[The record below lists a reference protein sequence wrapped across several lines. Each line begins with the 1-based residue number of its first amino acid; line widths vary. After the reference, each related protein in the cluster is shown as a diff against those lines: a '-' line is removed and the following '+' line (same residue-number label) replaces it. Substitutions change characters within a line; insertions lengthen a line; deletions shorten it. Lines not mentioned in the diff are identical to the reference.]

1 VSALYRVARLHVGR
15 RPSRRRRWERY
26 EAAPVG
32 FGLFLFLGVFVTM
45 AGLFALFAARNLFDV
60 AVTALHRVLTP

>member
-1 VSALYRVARLHVGR
+1 
-15 RPSRRRRWERY
+15 
-26 EAAPVG
+26 VG